1 MDSLLRSLTSA
12 RVGLG
17 RRGSSLPTCE
27 VLRFQAAHALARD
40 AVHCSLDVAGMS
52 LEFEARGWKVTA
64 LHSEAQDRMTYLRRP
79 DLGRK
84 LSAESRALLEH
95 EPADL
100 VIVIADGLSAMAIH
114 RHAVALLEALVPL
127 CVGWRIGPLFLVEQG
142 RVAIGDEIGV
152 ATGARMVLMLIGERP
167 GLSSPDSLGAYLTLD
182 AKPGCTDA
190 QRNCISN
197 IHSMGVGYQEA
208 GRRIRW
214 LMGEARRLG
223 GTGFLLK
230 EGKGLGSGSGRDL
243 LTGVEF

>member
-17 RRGSSLPTCE
+17 RCGSSLPTRE

-40 AVHCSLDVAGMS
+40 AVHCSLDIAGMS
-52 LEFEARGWKVTA
+52 REIEAGGWKVAA
-64 LHSEAQDRMTYLRRP
+64 LHSEAPDRTTYLRRP

-100 VIVIADGLSAMAIH
+100 AIVIADGLSAMAVH
-114 RHAVALLEALVPL
+114 RHAVGLLRELLPHCA
-127 CVGWRIGPLFLVEQG
+127 GWSILPMFLVEQG
-142 RVAIGDEIGV
+142 RVAISDDIGA

-167 GLSSPDSLGAYLTLD
+167 GLSSPDSLGAYLTFD

-190 QRNCISN
+190 QRNCLSN
-197 IHSMGVGYQEA
+197 IHSAGVSYQEA
-208 GRRIRW
+208 AQRIWW
-214 LMGEARRLG
+214 LMGVARRIG

-230 EGKGLGSGSGRDL
+230 EG
-243 LTGVEF
+243 TGHSSVGHQQRATLEA